1 MPGKEKMITAVS
13 ASEYLFSKLG
23 SNASLLPLAVKD
35 VANSTGLT
43 AGSYITGKDVESK
56 DRFIDEFG
64 TQAIWLGGIPFFK
77 KFTDLTF
84 YKLLGI
90 DPKFDVRNLKNKEIL
105 AKAIEKAPT
114 EEIKQSIIKASKNP
128 KYTKNL
134 AIAKFAFSTAAAIVT
149 YAGLTKF
156 RQNYRLKEAKEK
168 LKENNNNINTKTNL
182 NNAAL
187 PVSQAFT
194 PVHKVSKGKNISFSG
209 SLQDFMFNPVKNL
222 MILDGSITAERL
234 ASSQSKQELINYT
247 IKEGGTWFFM
257 YFAGSMIQKYLENKA
272 KVPIKLDSMIIESN
286 ELKQAFKDKSIE
298 TSLNNYEKAITNT
311 SKDIDIYNFIHEN
324 PDNFIVKMAKK
335 TKLVKTVKNSDKID
349 TRAYIDIND
358 FKNLKND
365 IEELYNKAPKNDIEN
380 YLKKVVKTKRIAVLK
395 NIGICIGALGVAVP
409 ALMIA
414 MRYILPNNREYKV
427 MEMAK
432 KENQQEKALSK
443 TA

>member
-1 MPGKEKMITAVS
+1 MIPAAVT
-13 ASEYLFSKLG
+13 ASEYIYSKLG

-35 VANSTGLT
+35 LANSTGLT
-43 AGSYITGKDVESK
+43 AGSYITGKDVEGK

-64 TQAIWLGGIPFFK
+64 TEIIWLGGIPFFK

-114 EEIKQSIIKASKNP
+114 EAIKQSIIKASKNP

-134 AIAKFAFSTAAAIVT
+134 AIAKFAFSTLAAITT
-149 YAGLTKF
+149 YAVLTKF
-156 RQNYRLKEAKEK
+156 RQHYRLEEAKEELREK
-168 LKENNNNINTKTNL
+168 SKNKQSASKTPNL
-182 NNAAL
+182 L
-187 PVSQAFT
+187 QQKVPQAFA
-194 PVHKVSKGKNISFSG
+194 PVHQEKKNKDISFSG
-209 SLQDFMFNPVKNL
+209 YFQDFMFNPVKNL

-234 ASSQSKQELINYT
+234 ASSQSQQELINYT

-257 YFAGSMIQKYLENKA
+257 YFAGSMIQNYLENKS
-272 KVPIKLDSMIIESN
+272 KVPIKLDSMIIESK
-286 ELKQAFKDKSIE
+286 ELKQAFKDNTIK
-298 TSLNNYEKAITNT
+298 TSLDDYAKVI
-311 SKDIDIYNFIHEN
+311 KDDAKEIDIYNFIHDN

-335 TKLVKTVKNSDKID
+335 SKLIKTMKNSEKID
-349 TRAYIDIND
+349 TRAYIDIMD
-358 FKNLKND
+358 FKKLKSD
-365 IEELYNKAPKNDIEN
+365 IEDLYKKAPKDDIES
-380 YLKKVVKTKRIAVLK
+380 YLKKVVKSKRCAVLK

-432 KENQQEKALSK
+432 KANQQEKAFSK

>member
-1 MPGKEKMITAVS
+1 MIPAIT
-13 ASEYLFSKLG
+13 ASEYIYSKLG

-35 VANSTGLT
+35 LANSSGLT
-43 AGSYITGKDVESK
+43 AGSYITGKDVEGK

-64 TQAIWLGGIPFFK
+64 TEAIWLGGIPFFK

-90 DPKFDVRNLKNKEIL
+90 DPKFDVRNLKNKDIL

-134 AIAKFAFSTAAAIVT
+134 AIAKFAFSTLAAIVT

-156 RQNYRLKEAKEK
+156 RQHYRLEEAKEE
-168 LKENNNNINTKTNL
+168 LKEKAQNKQPSAKTSNL
-182 NNAAL
+182 MQQKV
-187 PVSQAFT
+187 PQAFA
-194 PVHKVSKGKNISFSG
+194 PVHSSKKGKDVSFSG
-209 SLQDFMFNPVKNL
+209 ALQDFMFNPVKNL

-234 ASSQSKQELINYT
+234 ASSQSQQELINYT
-247 IKEGGTWFFM
+247 IKEAGTWFFM
-257 YFAGSMIQKYLENKA
+257 YFAGSMIQKHLENKA
-272 KVPIKLDSMIIESN
+272 KVPIKLDSMIIESK
-286 ELKQAFKDKSIE
+286 ELKQAFKDNSIK
-298 TSLNNYEKAITNT
+298 TSLDAYEKVIKDT
-311 SKDIDIYNFIHEN
+311 SKEIDIYNFIHEN
-324 PDNFIVKMAKK
+324 PDNFIVKMAKQSKLIK
-335 TKLVKTVKNSDKID
+335 TLKKSDKID
-349 TRAYIDIND
+349 TRAYIDITD
-358 FKNLKND
+358 FKNLKSN
-365 IEELYNKAPKNDIEN
+365 IEELYKKAPQDNIDK
-380 YLKKVVKTKRIAVLK
+380 YLKQVVKSKRIAVLK

-409 ALMIA
+409 AIMIA

-432 KENQQEKALSK
+432 KENQKELSK

>member
-1 MPGKEKMITAVS
+1 MIPAIT
-13 ASEYLFSKLG
+13 ASEYIYSKLG

-35 VANSTGLT
+35 LANSSGLT
-43 AGSYITGKDVESK
+43 AGSYITGKDVEGK

-64 TQAIWLGGIPFFK
+64 TEAIWLGGIPFFK

-90 DPKFDVRNLKNKEIL
+90 DPKFDVRNLKNKDIL

-114 EEIKQSIIKASKNP
+114 EEIKQSIIKISKNP

-134 AIAKFAFSTAAAIVT
+134 AIAKFAFSTLAAIAT

-156 RQNYRLKEAKEK
+156 RQHYRLEEAKEE
-168 LKENNNNINTKTNL
+168 LKEKAQNKQPSAKTSNL
-182 NNAAL
+182 MQQKV
-187 PVSQAFT
+187 PQAFA
-194 PVHKVSKGKNISFSG
+194 PVHSSKKGKDVSFSG
-209 SLQDFMFNPVKNL
+209 ALQDFMFNPVKNL

-234 ASSQSKQELINYT
+234 ASSQSQQELINYT
-247 IKEGGTWFFM
+247 IKEAGTWFFM
-257 YFAGSMIQKYLENKA
+257 YFAGSMIQKRLENKA
-272 KVPIKLDSMIIESN
+272 KVPIKLDSMIIESK
-286 ELKQAFKDKSIE
+286 ELKQAFKDNSIK
-298 TSLNNYEKAITNT
+298 TSLDAYEKVIKDT
-311 SKDIDIYNFIHEN
+311 SKEIDIYNFIHEN
-324 PDNFIVKMAKK
+324 PDNFIVKMAKQSKLIK
-335 TKLVKTVKNSDKID
+335 TLKKSDKID
-349 TRAYIDIND
+349 TRAYIDITD
-358 FKNLKND
+358 FKNLKSN
-365 IEELYNKAPKNDIEN
+365 IEELYKKAPQDNIDK
-380 YLKKVVKTKRIAVLK
+380 YLKQVVKSKRISVLK

-432 KENQQEKALSK
+432 KENQKELSK

>member
-1 MPGKEKMITAVS
+1 MIPAVT
-13 ASEYLFSKLG
+13 ASEYIYSKLG

-35 VANSTGLT
+35 LANSTGLT
-43 AGSYITGKDVESK
+43 AGSYITGKDVEGK

-64 TQAIWLGGIPFFK
+64 TEAIWLGGIPFFK

-90 DPKFDVRNLKNKEIL
+90 DPKFDVRNLKNKDIL

-134 AIAKFAFSTAAAIVT
+134 AIAKFAFSTLAAIVT

-156 RQNYRLKEAKEK
+156 RQHYRLEKAKEE
-168 LKENNNNINTKTNL
+168 LKEKAKNKQPETKTSNL
-182 NNAAL
+182 MQQKV
-187 PVSQAFT
+187 PQAFA
-194 PVHKVSKGKNISFSG
+194 PVHPSKNGKNISFSG

-234 ASSQSKQELINYT
+234 ASSQSQQELINYT

-272 KVPIKLDSMIIESN
+272 KVPIKLDSMIIESK
-286 ELKQAFKDKSIE
+286 ELKQAFKDNSIK
-298 TSLNNYEKAITNT
+298 TSLDDYAKII
-311 SKDIDIYNFIHEN
+311 KDDAKEIDIYNFIHEN

-335 TKLVKTVKNSDKID
+335 SKLIKTMKNSEKID
-349 TRAYIDIND
+349 TRAYIDIMD
-358 FKNLKND
+358 FKKLKSD
-365 IEELYNKAPKNDIEN
+365 IEELYKKAPKENIEN
-380 YLKKVVKTKRIAVLK
+380 YLKQVVKSKRIAVLK

-427 MEMAK
+427 MEIAK
-432 KENQQEKALSK
+432 KANQQEKSLSK

>member
-1 MPGKEKMITAVS
+1 MIPAAVT
-13 ASEYLFSKLG
+13 ASEYIYSKLG

-35 VANSTGLT
+35 LANSTGLT
-43 AGSYITGKDVESK
+43 AGSYITGKDVEGK

-64 TQAIWLGGIPFFK
+64 TEAIWLGGIPFFK

-90 DPKFDVRNLKNKEIL
+90 DPKFDVRNLKNKDIL

-114 EEIKQSIIKASKNP
+114 EEIKQSIIKISKNP

-134 AIAKFAFSTAAAIVT
+134 AIAKFAFSTLAAIAT

-156 RQNYRLKEAKEK
+156 RQHYRLEEAKEE
-168 LKENNNNINTKTNL
+168 LKEKAQNKQPSAKTSNL
-182 NNAAL
+182 MQQKV
-187 PVSQAFT
+187 PQAFA
-194 PVHKVSKGKNISFSG
+194 PVHSSKKGKDVSFSG
-209 SLQDFMFNPVKNL
+209 ALQDFMFNPVKNL

-234 ASSQSKQELINYT
+234 ASSQSQQELINYT
-247 IKEGGTWFFM
+247 IKEAGTWFFM
-257 YFAGSMIQKYLENKA
+257 YFAGSMIQKRLENKA
-272 KVPIKLDSMIIESN
+272 KVPIKLDSMIIESK
-286 ELKQAFKDKSIE
+286 ELKQAFKDNSIK
-298 TSLNNYEKAITNT
+298 TSLDAYEKVIKDT
-311 SKDIDIYNFIHEN
+311 SKEIDIYNFIHEN
-324 PDNFIVKMAKK
+324 PDNFIVKMAKQSKLIK
-335 TKLVKTVKNSDKID
+335 TLKKSDKID
-349 TRAYIDIND
+349 TRAYIDITD
-358 FKNLKND
+358 FKNLKSN
-365 IEELYNKAPKNDIEN
+365 IEELYKKAPQDNIDK
-380 YLKKVVKTKRIAVLK
+380 YLKQVVKSKRISVLK

-432 KENQQEKALSK
+432 KENQKELSK

>member
-1 MPGKEKMITAVS
+1 MIPAAVT
-13 ASEYLFSKLG
+13 ASEYIYSKLG

-35 VANSTGLT
+35 LANSTGLT
-43 AGSYITGKDVESK
+43 AGSYITGKDVEGK

-64 TQAIWLGGIPFFK
+64 TEIIWLGGIPFFK

-114 EEIKQSIIKASKNP
+114 EAIKQSIIKASKNP

-134 AIAKFAFSTAAAIVT
+134 AIAKFGFSTLAAIFT

-156 RQNYRLKEAKEK
+156 RQNYRLNEAKEK
-168 LKENNNNINTKTNL
+168 LKANRKSKIKNFHNFYTQKV
-182 NNAAL
+182 
-187 PVSQAFT
+187 PKAFSS
-194 PVHKVSKGKNISFSG
+194 VHKNKKDVSFSG
-209 SLQDFMFNPVKNL
+209 SIQDFMFNPVKNL

-234 ASSQSKQELINYT
+234 ASSQSQQELINYT

-257 YFAGSMIQKYLENKA
+257 YFAGSMIQNYLENKS
-272 KVPIKLDSMIIESN
+272 KVPIKLDSMIIESK
-286 ELKQAFKDKSIE
+286 ELKQAFKDNTIK
-298 TSLNNYEKAITNT
+298 TSLDDYAKVI
-311 SKDIDIYNFIHEN
+311 KDDAKEIDIYNFIHDN

-335 TKLVKTVKNSDKID
+335 SKLIKTMKNSEKID
-349 TRAYIDIND
+349 TRAYIDIMD
-358 FKNLKND
+358 FKKLKSD
-365 IEELYNKAPKNDIEN
+365 IEDLYKKAPKDDIES
-380 YLKKVVKTKRIAVLK
+380 YLKKVVKSKRCAVLK

-432 KENQQEKALSK
+432 KANQQEKAFSK

>member
-1 MPGKEKMITAVS
+1 MIPAIT
-13 ASEYLFSKLG
+13 ASEYIYSKLG

-35 VANSTGLT
+35 LANSSGLT
-43 AGSYITGKDVESK
+43 AGSYITGKDVEGK

-64 TQAIWLGGIPFFK
+64 TEAIWLGGIPFFK

-90 DPKFDVRNLKNKEIL
+90 DPKFDVRNLKNKDIL

-114 EEIKQSIIKASKNP
+114 EEIKQSIIKISKNP

-134 AIAKFAFSTAAAIVT
+134 AIAKFAFSTLAAIAT

-156 RQNYRLKEAKEK
+156 RQHYRLEEAKEE
-168 LKENNNNINTKTNL
+168 LKEKAQNKHPSAKTSNL
-182 NNAAL
+182 MQQKV
-187 PVSQAFT
+187 PQAFA
-194 PVHKVSKGKNISFSG
+194 PVHSSKKGKDVSFSG
-209 SLQDFMFNPVKNL
+209 ALQDFMFNPVKNL

-234 ASSQSKQELINYT
+234 ASSQSQQELINYT
-247 IKEGGTWFFM
+247 IKEAGTWFFM
-257 YFAGSMIQKYLENKA
+257 YFAGSMIKKHLENKA
-272 KVPIKLDSMIIESN
+272 KVPIKLDSMIIESK
-286 ELKQAFKDKSIE
+286 ELKQAFKDNSIK
-298 TSLNNYEKAITNT
+298 TSLDAYEKVIKDT
-311 SKDIDIYNFIHEN
+311 SKEIDIYNFIHEN
-324 PDNFIVKMAKK
+324 PDNFIVKMAKQSKLIK
-335 TKLVKTVKNSDKID
+335 TLKKSDKID
-349 TRAYIDIND
+349 TRAYIDITD
-358 FKNLKND
+358 FKNLKSN
-365 IEELYNKAPKNDIEN
+365 IEELYKKAPQDNIDK
-380 YLKKVVKTKRIAVLK
+380 YLKQVVKSKRISVLK

-432 KENQQEKALSK
+432 KENQKELSK

>member
-1 MPGKEKMITAVS
+1 MIPAVT

-43 AGSYITGKDVESK
+43 IGSYITGKEIEGK

-105 AKAIEKAPT
+105 AKTIEKAPT
-114 EEIKQSIIKASKNP
+114 EEIKQSILKASKNP

-168 LKENNNNINTKTNL
+168 LKEKAL
-182 NNAAL
+182 NKQTESKISKL
-187 PVSQAFT
+187 QTQEVPEAFAS
-194 PVHKVSKGKNISFSG
+194 VHTSKKGKNISFSG
-209 SLQDFMFNPVKNL
+209 ALEDFMFNPVKNL

-234 ASSQSKQELINYT
+234 ASSQSNQELINYT

-257 YFAGSMIQKYLENKA
+257 YFAGAMIKKHLENKS
-272 KVPIKLDSMIIESN
+272 KVPIKLDSMILESK
-286 ELKQAFKDKSIE
+286 ELQLAFKDNSIKKG
-298 TSLNNYEKAITNT
+298 LDNYTKAITPS
-311 SKDIDIYNFIHEN
+311 SKDVDIYNFIHDN

-335 TKLVKTVKNSDKID
+335 SKLIKIIKNSDKID

-358 FKNLKND
+358 FKTLKSE
-365 IEELYNKAPKNDIEN
+365 IEELYNKAPKDNIEN
-380 YLKKVVKTKRIAVLK
+380 YLKKVVKAKRFAVLK
-395 NIGICIGALGVAVP
+395 NIGICIGALGIAVP
-409 ALMIA
+409 AFMIA
-414 MRYILPNNREYKV
+414 TRYILPNNREYKV

-432 KENQQEKALSK
+432 KENQKQNSLSK

>member
-1 MPGKEKMITAVS
+1 MIPAIT
-13 ASEYLFSKLG
+13 ASEYIYSKLG

-35 VANSTGLT
+35 LANSSGLT
-43 AGSYITGKDVESK
+43 AGSYITGKDVEGK

-64 TQAIWLGGIPFFK
+64 TEAIWLGGIPFFK

-90 DPKFDVRNLKNKEIL
+90 DPKFDVRNLKNKDIL

-114 EEIKQSIIKASKNP
+114 EEIKQSIIKISKNP

-134 AIAKFAFSTAAAIVT
+134 AIAKFAFSTLAAIAT

-156 RQNYRLKEAKEK
+156 RQHYRLEEAKEE
-168 LKENNNNINTKTNL
+168 LKEKAQNKQPSAKTSNL
-182 NNAAL
+182 MQQKV
-187 PVSQAFT
+187 PQAFA
-194 PVHKVSKGKNISFSG
+194 PVHSSKKGKDVSFSG
-209 SLQDFMFNPVKNL
+209 ALQDFMFNPVKNL

-234 ASSQSKQELINYT
+234 ASSQSQQELINYT
-247 IKEGGTWFFM
+247 IKEAGTWFFM
-257 YFAGSMIQKYLENKA
+257 YFAGSMIQKHLENKA
-272 KVPIKLDSMIIESN
+272 KVPIKLDSMIIESK
-286 ELKQAFKDKSIE
+286 ELKQAFKDNSIK
-298 TSLNNYEKAITNT
+298 TSLDAYEKVIKDT
-311 SKDIDIYNFIHEN
+311 SKEIDIYNFIHEN
-324 PDNFIVKMAKK
+324 PDNFIVKMAKQSKLIK
-335 TKLVKTVKNSDKID
+335 TLKKSDKID
-349 TRAYIDIND
+349 TRAYIDITD
-358 FKNLKND
+358 FKNLKSN
-365 IEELYNKAPKNDIEN
+365 IEELYKKAPQDNIDK
-380 YLKKVVKTKRIAVLK
+380 YLKQVVKSKRISVLK

-432 KENQQEKALSK
+432 KENQKELSK

>member
-1 MPGKEKMITAVS
+1 MITAVT

-35 VANSTGLT
+35 LANSTGLT
-43 AGSYITGKDVESK
+43 VGSYITGKDVESK

-64 TQAIWLGGIPFFK
+64 TEAIWLGGIPFFK
-77 KFTDLTF
+77 KFADLTF

-90 DPKFDVRNLKNKEIL
+90 DPKIDVRNLKNKEIL

-114 EEIKQSIIKASKNP
+114 EAIKQSIIKVSQNP

-134 AIAKFAFSTAAAIVT
+134 AIAKFIFSTAAAIAT

-156 RQNYRLKEAKEK
+156 RQHYRLEEAKEQ
-168 LKENNNNINTKTNL
+168 LKEKSKNAIASSKILNTL
-182 NNAAL
+182 
-187 PVSQAFT
+187 SQKVPSAFK
-194 PVHKVSKGKNISFSG
+194 PVHQEKKKKDVTFSG

-257 YFAGSMIQKYLENKA
+257 YFAGAMIQKYLENKS
-272 KVPIKLDSMIIESN
+272 KVPIKLDSMIIESP
-286 ELKQAFKDKSIE
+286 ELKQAFSDNTIKTGIDK
-298 TSLNNYEKAITNT
+298 YEQIITDT
-311 SKDIDIYNFIHEN
+311 SKEIDIYNFIHEN

-335 TKLVKTVKNSDKID
+335 SKLIKTLKDTEIID
-349 TRAYIDIND
+349 TRAYIDISD
-358 FKNLKND
+358 FKKLKSD
-365 IEELYNKAPKNDIEN
+365 IKELYQNAPKDNIEQ
-380 YLKKVVKTKRIAVLK
+380 YLKKVVKSKRLAVLK
-395 NIGICIGALGVAVP
+395 NIGICIGALGVLVP
-409 ALMIA
+409 GFMIA
-414 MRYILPNNREYKV
+414 SRYILPNNREYKV

-432 KENQQEKALSK
+432 NENQKAKALSK